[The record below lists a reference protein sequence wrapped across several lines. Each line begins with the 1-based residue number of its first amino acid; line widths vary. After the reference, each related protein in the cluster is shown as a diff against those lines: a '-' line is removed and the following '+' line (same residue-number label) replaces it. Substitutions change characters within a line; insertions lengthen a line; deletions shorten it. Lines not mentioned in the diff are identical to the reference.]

1 MEMGPSQQRGRD
13 VIALGSLFSA
23 LATLNSGG
31 LFPLAVKL
39 LDLPAHRCLFWDF
52 GVRSFR
58 RLLVTIHSVTL
69 VEETNR
75 NSLT

>member
-1 MEMGPSQQRGRD
+1 
-13 VIALGSLFSA
+13 
-23 LATLNSGG
+23 GG